1 MAQRITLEDTDH
13 VYQFIV
19 EFIHTHGG
27 YPPSQEEIARA
38 CYMSRS
44 AVQRYLD
51 VLAAHGRIIRE
62 ERRARGIW
70 LP

>member
-1 MAQRITLEDTDH
+1 MGQRLTLQDTQH

-19 EFIHTHGG
+19 EFIRLHGG
-27 YPPSQEEIARA
+27 YPPSQQEIAAA

-44 AVQRYLD
+44 TVQRHLD
-51 VLAAHGRIIRE
+51 ILAAHGRIIRE